1 MKLKI
6 FFTVAVLMGFVLLT
20 GCTTS
25 SSSALMRICTYTEN
39 GWEMSVQKLNGTDVI
54 NLSRAVGGE
63 AYTANVAVGVENGAV
78 TVEFRDKSG
87 KAVYTSEKLTESGTV
102 TAKLDGNAYNM
113 ALIADDFGGTVE
125 VEVVK

>member
-6 FFTVAVLMGFVLLT
+6 LFAAAVLAGFVLLT

-25 SSSALMRICTYTEN
+25 SSSALMRICVFTEN
-39 GWEMSVQKLNGTDVI
+39 GWEMSVEKLNGTDVV
-54 NLSRAVGGE
+54 NLSKAVDGE
-63 AYTANVAVGVENGAV
+63 ACTINVAVGVENGAV

-102 TAKLDGNAYNM
+102 TAQLDGDVYYM

-125 VEVVK
+125 AEVVK

>member
-6 FFTVAVLMGFVLLT
+6 LFTAAVLAGFVLLT

-39 GWEMSVQKLNGTDVI
+39 GWEMSVEKLNGTDIV
-54 NLSRAVGGE
+54 NLSRATDGD
-63 AYTANVAVGVENGAV
+63 AYTANVVVGVKNGAV

-87 KAVYTSEKLTESGTV
+87 NAVYTSEKLTESGTV
-102 TAKLDGNAYNM
+102 TAQLDGNAYYM

>member
-1 MKLKI
+1 MKLKLL
-6 FFTVAVLMGFVLLT
+6 FTAAVLAGFVLLT

-25 SSSALMRICTYTEN
+25 SSSAIMRICTYTEN
-39 GWEMSVQKLNGTDVI
+39 GWEMSVEKLNGTDVV
-54 NLSRAVGGE
+54 NLSRATDGE
-63 AYTANVAVGVENGAV
+63 AYTANVAVGVKNGAV
-78 TVEFRDKSG
+78 TVEFRDKNG
-87 KAVYTSEKLTESGTV
+87 KAVYTSEKLTASGTV